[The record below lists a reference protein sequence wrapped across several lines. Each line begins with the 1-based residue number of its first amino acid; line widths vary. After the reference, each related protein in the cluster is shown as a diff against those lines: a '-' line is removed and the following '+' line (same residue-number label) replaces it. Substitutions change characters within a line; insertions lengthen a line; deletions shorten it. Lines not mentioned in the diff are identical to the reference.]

1 MYQIQARQSTISGES
16 VVERRYAKPALCR
29 QVRTPESRAYDQRIA
44 SIALAA
50 VTIARWK
57 MPDHVCVDVTIANI
71 RADRE
76 NVLKEI
82 HDPLQGIVF
91 AHDSRILDGRTI
103 RLKDDGGPR
112 VILHVRAVDGKEYG
126 FTAPRK
132 SALPMSR
139 PKVR

>member
-1 MYQIQARQSTISGES
+1 MPTGHG
-16 VVERRYAKPALCR
+16 R
-29 QVRTPESRAYDQRIA
+29 QVRRPESRAYDRRIA

-57 MPDHVCVDVTIANI
+57 MPDFVCCRVTIANI

-91 AHDSRILDGRTI
+91 AHDSRILDGRTV
-103 RLKDDGGPR
+103 RLRDAAARG
-112 VILHVRAVDGKEYG
+112 
-126 FTAPRK
+126 
-132 SALPMSR
+132 
-139 PKVR
+139 